1 MVMQSKQARVEKE
14 KAMQTTVRQRA
25 TLFSKPV
32 VRTRSSPR
40 VAVAA
45 FIRQGDRGR
54 ACRRSFAK
62 ALPIPHSVSLALR
75 DEEGDGY
82 PAKP

>member
-1 MVMQSKQARVEKE
+1 MQSNRARVEKE

-25 TLFSKPV
+25 TLFSNPV
-32 VRTRSSPR
+32 VRMRSSPR

-45 FIRQGDRGR
+45 FTRHGERGR
-54 ACRRSFAK
+54 ACRRGFAK
-62 ALPIPHSVSLALR
+62 ALPIPGSVSLALR
-75 DEEGDGY
+75 EAEGDEK